1 MDRLFEFVVNHYI
14 LVSLFVAF
22 LVAILILESRRGGAK
37 ISAQGAVNLINKDE
51 AVVVDIRDRKEFGE
65 GRITGS
71 INIPLNSLKSRGGEL
86 SKFNLSRLGSVQCEA
101 CHGPLKGH
109 PEDANVMVSPVT
121 ETTCTRC
128 HDEANSPDFDLE
140 SYWRKAACTPDPHGV
155 HR

>member
-22 LVAILILESRRGGAK
+22 LLAILFLESRRGGAK

-71 INIPLNSLKSRGGEL
+71 VNIPLNSLKSRVSELNKFKEKQIIVADKMGQHSAMAVKQLSAEGFSNVVRLNGGI
-86 SKFNLSRLGSVQCEA
+86 SDWKASNL
-101 CHGPLKGH
+101 PLVK
-109 PEDANVMVSPVT
+109 
-121 ETTCTRC
+121 
-128 HDEANSPDFDLE
+128 
-140 SYWRKAACTPDPHGV
+140 K
-155 HR
+155 

>member
-37 ISAQGAVNLINKDE
+37 VSAQAAVNLINKDE

-71 INIPLNSLKSRGGEL
+71 VNIPLNSLKSRASELNKFKDKQIIVADKMGQHSAMAVKQLNGEGFTNVVRLNGGI
-86 SKFNLSRLGSVQCEA
+86 SDWKASNL
-101 CHGPLKGH
+101 PLVK
-109 PEDANVMVSPVT
+109 
-121 ETTCTRC
+121 
-128 HDEANSPDFDLE
+128 
-140 SYWRKAACTPDPHGV
+140 K
-155 HR
+155 

>member
-1 MDRLFEFVVNHYI
+1 MDRLFEFVVNHYV

-71 INIPLNSLKSRGGEL
+71 INIPLNSLKSRVGEL
-86 SKFNLSRLGSVQCEA
+86 SKFKDKQIIVADKMGQHSAMAVKQLNAEGFSNVVRLNGGVADWKASNL
-101 CHGPLKGH
+101 PLVK
-109 PEDANVMVSPVT
+109 
-121 ETTCTRC
+121 
-128 HDEANSPDFDLE
+128 
-140 SYWRKAACTPDPHGV
+140 K
-155 HR
+155 

>member
-37 ISAQGAVNLINKDE
+37 VSAQTAVTLINKDE

-71 INIPLNSLKSRGGEL
+71 VNIPLNSLKSRASELNKFKDKQIIVADKMGQHSAMAVKQLNAEGFSNVVRLNGGI
-86 SKFNLSRLGSVQCEA
+86 SDWKASNL
-101 CHGPLKGH
+101 PLVK
-109 PEDANVMVSPVT
+109 
-121 ETTCTRC
+121 
-128 HDEANSPDFDLE
+128 
-140 SYWRKAACTPDPHGV
+140 K
-155 HR
+155 

>member
-22 LVAILILESRRGGAK
+22 MVAILILESRRGGAK

-71 INIPLNSLKSRGGEL
+71 INIPLNSLKSRMNEL
-86 SKFNLSRLGSVQCEA
+86 NKFKDKQIIVADKMGQHSAMAVKQLNAEGFSNVSRLNGGIADWKASNL
-101 CHGPLKGH
+101 PLVK
-109 PEDANVMVSPVT
+109 
-121 ETTCTRC
+121 
-128 HDEANSPDFDLE
+128 
-140 SYWRKAACTPDPHGV
+140 K
-155 HR
+155 

>member
-37 ISAQGAVNLINKDE
+37 ISAHGAVNLINKDE

-71 INIPLNSLKSRGGEL
+71 INIPLNSLKSRVGEL
-86 SKFNLSRLGSVQCEA
+86 SKFKDKQIIVADKMGQHSAMAVKQLNAEGFSNVVRLNGGVADWKASNL
-101 CHGPLKGH
+101 PLVK
-109 PEDANVMVSPVT
+109 
-121 ETTCTRC
+121 
-128 HDEANSPDFDLE
+128 
-140 SYWRKAACTPDPHGV
+140 K
-155 HR
+155 

>member
-65 GRITGS
+65 GRMTGS
-71 INIPLNSLKSRGGEL
+71 SNIPLNSLKSRVGEL
-86 SKFNLSRLGSVQCEA
+86 SKFKDKQISVADKMGQHSAMAVKQLNAEGFSNVVRLNGGVADWKASNL
-101 CHGPLKGH
+101 PLVK
-109 PEDANVMVSPVT
+109 
-121 ETTCTRC
+121 
-128 HDEANSPDFDLE
+128 
-140 SYWRKAACTPDPHGV
+140 K
-155 HR
+155 